1 MVAGVINGHVACKY
15 IYVRLFRGTGQMH
28 KRNLLSSGSWVL
40 IALVLWIIAWVISE
54 AIPNFNNLLSLMV
67 SANGIKLM
75 RQDDNLLLFRHHYS
89 QVGLHVCFSLHHL
102 YTTTAYNEISSI
114 VSLCGIFWLSL
125 NKGLWFCSPLKIF
138 LTILNLVIIMI
149 GICVVGITLFQTV
162 SFTF

>member
-28 KRNLLSSGSWVL
+28 KRNLLSSGSWVA
-40 IALVLWIIAWVISE
+40 IAFILWIIAWVISE

-67 SANGIKLM
+67 SANEIKPM
-75 RQDDNLLLFRHHYS
+75 KDSNLILHRHHYL
-89 QVGLHVCFSLHHL
+89 QVGLHVCSCASPLHN
-102 YTTTAYNEISSI
+102 TTYNEISFT

-125 NKGLWFCSPLKIF
+125 NKGLWFSSLLKIF

-149 GICVVGITLFQTV
+149 GICVVGITLLQTV
-162 SFTF
+162 SSRF